1 MIEKVTNIKLTVL
14 TPIHIGTGDEYLP
27 TEYVIKGGYLHVL
40 NKDNFISYLI
50 ASKRYDRFLFL
61 CTISAPSAIF
71 QIRKF
76 IFDHFKEDFS
86 VYKVQVSKAVE
97 ENYLKNLTN
106 YAQISDRVISQLAI
120 EKLARNTLNNEI
132 YVPGSSFKGS
142 FRTAI
147 LNYLSRDKKEQIEQ
161 CILNHFQKNKQKHK
175 KVPKNLILEQ
185 CILQK
190 RTAYDTSSDPFR
202 AMKLSDLKLEKGKAF
217 IEIACNIKSI
227 KYQKAGRGIP
237 VKLECI
243 APGSVF
249 RGTMVINKTVF
260 EEKYRQITGIKVS
273 LNKDIIIKACRYH
286 YQNVWEEEKRR
297 FGIDVDTTT
306 NFNSWAPL
314 TERLSNRPN
323 AFFIKLGKHSGGIA
337 VTVKD
342 FRRVDP
348 STTWVTNQMPMGWC
362 LVEFD

>member
-1 MIEKVTNIKLTVL
+1 ML
-14 TPIHIGTGDEYLP
+14 TPVHIGTGDEYLP

-40 NKDNFISYLI
+40 DKDNFMNYLI
-50 ASKRYDRFLFL
+50 ESNRYDRFLAL

-76 IFDHFKEDFS
+76 IFDHFKEEFS
-86 VYKVQVSKAVE
+86 LYKVQASRAVE
-97 ENYLKNLTN
+97 ENYFKNLTN
-106 YAQISDRVISQLAI
+106 YAQINDRVISQLAI
-120 EKLARNTLNNEI
+120 EKLTRNTLNNEI
-132 YVPGSSFKGS
+132 YVPGSSLKGS

-147 LNYLSRDKKEQIEQ
+147 LNYLSRNKREQIEQ
-161 CILNHFQKNKQKHK
+161 CILNRQQKNKQKHK

-217 IEIACNIKSI
+217 IEIARNIKSV
-227 KYQKAGRGIP
+227 KYQKGGRGIP

-243 APGSVF
+243 VPGSVF
-249 RGTMVINKTVF
+249 RGVMVINKTAF
-260 EEKYRQITGIKVS
+260 EEKYRQIAGIKVS
-273 LNKDIIIKACRYH
+273 LNKDIIIKACCYH
-286 YQNVWEEEKRR
+286 YQNVWEEEKSK

-306 NFNSWAPL
+306 NFNFWAPL
-314 TERLSNRPN
+314 VEKLSNSPN
-323 AFFIKLGKHSGGIA
+323 AFFIKLGKHSGGVA
-337 VTVKD
+337 VTIKH
-342 FRRVDP
+342 FRKVAP
-348 STTWVTNQMPMGWC
+348 STTWMINQVPMGWC